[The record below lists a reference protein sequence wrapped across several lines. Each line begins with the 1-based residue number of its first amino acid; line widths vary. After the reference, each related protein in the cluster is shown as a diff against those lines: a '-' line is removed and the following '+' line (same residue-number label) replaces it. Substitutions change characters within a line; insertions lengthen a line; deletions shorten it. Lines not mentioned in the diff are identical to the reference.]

1 MNNKIYWIILL
12 TVLLVIISLV
22 SSASALLPPFL
33 APFVLLVYAFL
44 ILYMAR

>member
-1 MNNKIYWIILL
+1 MNNRVYWIILIS
-12 TVLLVIISLV
+12 VLVVIITVASA
-22 SSASALLPPFL
+22 ASALLPPFL